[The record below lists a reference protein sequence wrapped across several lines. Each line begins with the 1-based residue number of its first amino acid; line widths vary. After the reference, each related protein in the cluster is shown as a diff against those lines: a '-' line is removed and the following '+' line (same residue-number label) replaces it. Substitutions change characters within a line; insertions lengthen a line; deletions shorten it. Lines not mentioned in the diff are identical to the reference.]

1 VHLFFFVVV
10 VVVVG
15 LLCLDNK
22 QFWVWSRQ
30 GSLLTEKESARV
42 CFHLSRTVCLVVI
55 FLISKLVLFCGEA
68 TVWGRLVVGKKRRSL
83 LVGFLLLWVA
93 IALLHCWT

>member
-1 VHLFFFVVV
+1 VHLFFVVV

-30 GSLLTEKESARV
+30 GFLLTEKESARV

-55 FLISKLVLFCGEA
+55 F
-68 TVWGRLVVGKKRRSL
+68 
-83 LVGFLLLWVA
+83 
-93 IALLHCWT
+93 